1 MRKYFVNLRQI
12 EAFRAVMITGTT
24 LGAGSLLH
32 LSQPAVSRLIAG
44 LEETA
49 GLKLFERAHGRL
61 RPTRQAEALLVEV
74 EKVFAVLDR
83 VASHLRPDEGAEAG
97 HLRIIATTPLAHG
110 LLPKALAR
118 FRSRYPNVE
127 ISLQVGVRRELRTLF
142 DHQQFDIALST
153 YPLDY
158 PDEASAALAD
168 PAAVC
173 VLPLG
178 HRLAGRAILTPDD
191 LVDEHFISMP
201 LETGAR
207 QRIDALFQ
215 HQGLVRRR
223 LSDAQNGVMICQLVA
238 AGLGVS
244 VVDPFSAKVFA
255 ADLLRKPFQPLIS
268 YQFRFFFPLQRP
280 RLPLAESLALVAREV
295 ARDTL
300 MER

>member
-1 MRKYFVNLRQI
+1 LRKYFVNLRQI

-49 GLKLFERAHGRL
+49 GHRLFERAHGRL
-61 RPTRQAEALLVEV
+61 RPTRQAEALLVEA

-110 LLPKALAR
+110 VLPRALAR
-118 FRSRYPNVE
+118 FRSRHPNVG

-158 PDEASAALAD
+158 PDEASAILAD
-168 PAAVC
+168 PPAVC

-178 HRLAGRAILTPDD
+178 HPLADRAVLAPAD

-207 QRIDALFQ
+207 QRIDALF
-215 HQGLVRRR
+215 HHLGLVRRR

-255 ADLLRKPFQPLIS
+255 AGLVRKPFQPLIS

-300 MER
+300 MEP